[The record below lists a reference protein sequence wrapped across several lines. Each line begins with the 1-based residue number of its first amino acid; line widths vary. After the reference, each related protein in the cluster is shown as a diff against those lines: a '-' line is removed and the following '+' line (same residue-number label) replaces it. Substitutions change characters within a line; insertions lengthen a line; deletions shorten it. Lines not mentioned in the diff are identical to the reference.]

1 MAKDAAR
8 TPDALET
15 RARQRATRRE
25 QAATAAARAGG
36 MLSLAVVLLGSPVAV
51 AHHSGHSATTA
62 NRAAAH
68 APAKAGSAADATS

>member
-8 TPDALET
+8 TPDALEA

-25 QAATAAARAGG
+25 QAAGAAARAGG
-36 MLSLAVVLLGSPVAV
+36 MLSLAVVLLGAPVAV
-51 AHHSGHSATTA
+51 AHSGHAAPTV

-68 APAKAGSAADATS
+68 APAKTGPAADATS

>member
-8 TPDALET
+8 TSDALER

-36 MLSLAVVLLGSPVAV
+36 MLSLAVVLVGSPVAV
-51 AHHSGHSATTA
+51 AHGGHSTTPS
-62 NRAAAH
+62 RPTAH
-68 APAKAGSAADATS
+68 ARATAGSATDATT

>member
-1 MAKDAAR
+1 MAKNAAR

-25 QAATAAARAGG
+25 QAAGAAAKAGG

-51 AHHSGHSATTA
+51 AHSSHSANTPH
-62 NRAAAH
+62 RATAH
-68 APAKAGSAADATS
+68 APVKVGAVADPTS